1 MATSRSRIIR
11 FGIVA
16 LALLATWV
24 AAQTPAEPVRVA
36 S

>member
-16 LALLATWV
+16 LGLLAT
-24 AAQTPAEPVRVA
+24 VRGWQGRA
-36 S
+36 